1 MPHNED
7 GEPSTLSERI
17 TELSRKVSVEAGVGP
32 IALYASRSR
41 SASSSSA
48 NRPTN
53 VQFTEPADS
62 ERGAKQRALS
72 RCAEKPTLPR
82 IDSEKTLAPVFA
94 DDDDEEDTERAKEP
108 PSPSSPVSQ
117 LEMKAT
123 RTTTRA
129 SAMTAQSEKSR
140 PAVDDDQR
148 TIEEIEEEIVA
159 KMSKTRKI
167 LLGFVMMMN
176 VFIASM
182 MSNGVLVTIPV
193 MARDLGVSQLE
204 AQWVASAYNL
214 AYGCGLL
221 FAGRMADIWGRKLLF
236 ISGLI
241 ASIAFSFIS
250 GGMRHTLALCIIR
263 AFTGLGLAVA
273 TPAGFGIIGVTF
285 RQEPGR
291 TIAFA
296 VFGLGNPIGASV
308 GVLVGGAVA
317 GINAHGWQYF
327 HFVLGGLALIP
338 LILGLFVI
346 PRDLAKNQATDK
358 RIDWLG
364 GLLITAAL
372 CLFTFSITQ
381 SGIAPKGWGTPY
393 IPALL
398 ATSIVLFGLFGLW
411 EHHVEHRLSLPPI
424 AKLSLFTR
432 DGWKITI
439 VMLCAFCPFV
449 AVAGWVYLT
458 TLFYQ
463 EYKGFTALNTAIHT
477 VPAAICGIFAALAV
491 MWIVPRLRTPYV
503 LALGGFLSGMA
514 CIIYAVEPTGT
525 LYWKAEFIALLLL
538 PFGADLTVGIGS
550 ILMSNLC
557 NDNEQSVGGAL
568 FQTATQIA
576 AAIGICVSSLVTN
589 DVATRKGDYYTGLR
603 TSFFMCSAFAF
614 VVVALAFGFMR
625 KWPLAK
631 HVGFAREDAAH

>member
-1 MPHNED
+1 MPHPD
-7 GEPSTLSERI
+7 GETTLADRI
-17 TELSRKVSVEAGVGP
+17 TELSRKVSVEAGVAP
-32 IALYASRSR
+32 VALYASRSR

-48 NRPTN
+48 TRPA
-53 VQFTEPADS
+53 VQFAEGAD
-62 ERGAKQRALS
+62 AHKQRTAS
-72 RCAEKPTLPR
+72 RCAEKPALPR

-94 DDDDEEDTERAKEP
+94 DDDEDDAAPKQLP
-108 PSPSSPVSQ
+108 ASPDSQ
-117 LEMKAT
+117 QLHLKPT
-123 RTTTRA
+123 RTATRA
-129 SAMTAQSEKSR
+129 SAAPSEKPSGA
-140 PAVDDDQR
+140 PLDDDQR
-148 TIEEIEEEIVA
+148 TIEELEEEIVA
-159 KMSKTRKI
+159 SMSRTRKI
-167 LLGFVMMMN
+167 ALGFVMMMN
-176 VFIASM
+176 VLIAAM
-182 MSNGVLVTIPV
+182 MSNGVLVTIPSL
-193 MARDLGVSQLE
+193 ARDLGVSQLE
-204 AQWVASAYNL
+204 AQWVASASNL

-236 ISGLI
+236 ISGLV
-241 ASIAFSFIS
+241 ASVAFSLIS
-250 GGMRHTLALCIIR
+250 GGIRHQVALCVVR
-263 AFTGLGLAVA
+263 ALTGLGLAVA

-285 RQEPGR
+285 REEPGR

-296 VFGLGNPIGASV
+296 VFGLGNPIGASI
-308 GVLVGGAVA
+308 GVLVGGAIA

-327 HFVLGGLALIP
+327 YFVLGGLALIP
-338 LILGLFVI
+338 LVLGLLVI
-346 PRDLAKNQATDK
+346 PRDLARNQAADK

-364 GLLITAAL
+364 GFLITAAL

-381 SGIAPKGWGTPY
+381 SGIAPHGWRTPY
-393 IPALL
+393 VPALL
-398 ATSIVLFGLFGLW
+398 ATSIVLFVLFGAW

-432 DGWKITI
+432 DGWKISI

-463 EYKGFTALNTAIHT
+463 EYKGFTPLNTAVHT

-503 LALGGFLSGMA
+503 LGLGGFLSGMA
-514 CIIYAVEPTGT
+514 CIIYAVEPKDT

-557 NDNEQSVGGAL
+557 KDDEQSVGGAL

-576 AAIGICVSSLVTN
+576 AAIGICVSGLVTN
-589 DVATRKGDYYTGLR
+589 DIATRTGDYYHGLR
-603 TSFFMCSAFAF
+603 IAFFMCSAFAF
-614 VVVALAFGFMR
+614 VVVVLAVLFMR

-631 HVGFAREDAAH
+631 HVGFARDAAAH

>member
-1 MPHNED
+1 
-7 GEPSTLSERI
+7 
-17 TELSRKVSVEAGVGP
+17 
-32 IALYASRSR
+32 
-41 SASSSSA
+41 
-48 NRPTN
+48 
-53 VQFTEPADS
+53 
-62 ERGAKQRALS
+62 
-72 RCAEKPTLPR
+72 
-82 IDSEKTLAPVFA
+82 
-94 DDDDEEDTERAKEP
+94 
-108 PSPSSPVSQ
+108 
-117 LEMKAT
+117 
-123 RTTTRA
+123 
-129 SAMTAQSEKSR
+129 
-140 PAVDDDQR
+140 
-148 TIEEIEEEIVA
+148 
-159 KMSKTRKI
+159 MSKTRKI

-182 MSNGVLVTIPV
+182 MSNGVLVTIPT

-236 ISGLI
+236 ISGLV

-250 GGMRHTLALCIIR
+250 GGMRHQLGLCIIR
-263 AFTGLGLAVA
+263 ALTGLGLAVA

-285 RQEPGR
+285 REEPGR

-308 GVLVGGAVA
+308 GVLVGGAIA
-317 GINAHGWQYF
+317 GISARGWQYLY
-327 HFVLGGLALIP
+327 FVLGGLAVIP
-338 LILGLFVI
+338 LVLGLFVI
-346 PRDLAKNQATDK
+346 PRDLAKHQATDK

-364 GLLITAAL
+364 GFLITAAL

-381 SGIAPKGWGTPY
+381 SGIADKGWATPY

-398 ATSIVLFGLFGLW
+398 ATSIVLFGLFGWW

-514 CIIYAVEPTGT
+514 CIIYAVEPEGT

-557 NDNEQSVGGAL
+557 KDNEQSVGGAL

-576 AAIGICVSSLVTN
+576 AAIGICISSLVTN
-589 DVATRKGDYYTGLR
+589 DVATRKGNYYTGLR

-614 VVVALAFGFMR
+614 VVVVISFVFMGR
-625 KWPLAK
+625 WPIAK
-631 HVGFAREDAAH
+631 RVGFARDVAGH